1 MEKGWRKAKVDPKVR
16 MDRLDMIK
24 YLGLRIDL
32 NLSFQYVCLDTIA
45 LML

>member
-16 MDRLDMIK
+16 MDRMGMFEF
-24 YLGLRIDL
+24 LGLRIDL
-32 NLSFQYVCLDTIA
+32 NLSFQCVYLDTIA